1 MLKKTP
7 VHVTKKATHED
18 LNLLSVSTMDVLEG
32 YIKDEIKR
40 YMNPDF
46 VPETQASSDE
56 PSDEPDF
63 QEPSTTLP
71 RSPCFLT
78 NNQFY
83 PLGICFVHYTH

>member
-1 MLKKTP
+1 MSLEKTP

-46 VPETQASSDE
+46 VPETQASRDEPSDE
-56 PSDEPDF
+56 PSDEPEF
-63 QEPSTTLP
+63 REPNTTTQGVP
-71 RSPCFLT
+71 VS
-78 NNQFY
+78 
-83 PLGICFVHYTH
+83 